1 MTTMIKLLQA
11 LEAAGNQLGIRN
23 GRFSG
28 TAGGEEGWA
37 RTLSGECDYVG
48 HQKLVEALEQLVAD
62 GAEDRIGR
70 VRGLLAIE
78 QAGLPVQLRLSEHY
92 LRTQASHPLAGQ
104 ALWRRSRAF
113 WLLLADAWLDL
124 LKEACGRQARAELQP
139 WRAEIAVRA
148 LRYARLVMRWDYQR
162 SQAPSGNAW
171 SRVHRIYRLAERE
184 NFVDIPVTL
193 NARETSCVREY
204 ALAVLLGLTNPVGY
218 RPQEVEALAQIYESL
233 AQLPLPQPGF
243 EAGKPTCVVD
253 LSTEMAPFLLGD
265 DLPAGRR
272 LRFFDLASLLE
283 HLQAVT
289 RTSGPAGEASLHG
302 RALKELT
309 VGDVRRTRQRVR
321 RFGRARVA
329 CGIQHI
335 LGSLAAAQA
344 GRDYKAAEWWMLRDE
359 TLDGLGFSLDET
371 ASLPYGRLIAVKR
384 EAAGGA
390 WQLMAIRWRGKEG
403 GRLLVGVQRLAIA
416 PKRVEIGALDAAAAG
431 RGVSHAIL
439 LQLPDGESSAGS
451 LLLPQAHY
459 RAGAEMVLRD
469 GDVCHRLRL
478 GEVHENHERWVRVGM
493 AVLGTELSADAA

>member
-1 MTTMIKLLQA
+1 MIKLLQA
-11 LEAAGNQLGIRN
+11 IEAAGHQLGIRN
-23 GRFSG
+23 GRLTG
-28 TAGGEEGWA
+28 AGGSEEGWA

-48 HQKLVEALEQLVAD
+48 HQKLVEALEQLAAD
-62 GAEDRIGR
+62 RADDRLGR
-70 VRGLLAIE
+70 VRSLLAIE
-78 QAGLPVQLRLSEHY
+78 EVGLPLQLRLTEHY
-92 LRTQASHPLAGQ
+92 LRTHDSHPRAGQ
-104 ALWRRSRAF
+104 AMWQQSRTF

-124 LKEACGRQARAELQP
+124 LKEACGRQARPELRP

-171 SRVHRIYRLAERE
+171 SRVHRVYRLAERE
-184 NFVDIPVTL
+184 NFIEIPVTL

-233 AQLPLPQPGF
+233 AQLPLPQSGF
-243 EAGKPTCVVD
+243 EAGKATCVVD

-283 HLQAVT
+283 HLQAMT
-289 RTSGPAGEASLHG
+289 RTSGTAGEASLHG

-309 VGDVRRTRQRVR
+309 EGDARRTRQRVR

-344 GRDYKAAEWWMLRDE
+344 GREYKGAESWMLRDE

-384 EAAGGA
+384 EAAEGA
-390 WQLMAIRWRGKEG
+390 WQLMAIRWRGKED
-403 GRLLVGVQRLAIA
+403 GRLLVGAQRLSTA
-416 PKRVEIGALDAAAAG
+416 PQRVEIGFAPGAAAAPQAFT
-431 RGVSHAIL
+431 HAIL
-439 LQLPDGESSAGS
+439 LQLPEGESNAGS
-451 LLLPQAHY
+451 LLLPQTHY

-469 GDVCHRLRL
+469 GEICHRLHL
-478 GEVHENHERWVRVGM
+478 GEVHENHERWVRVGIS
-493 AVLGTELSADAA
+493 VLDTELTAHAA